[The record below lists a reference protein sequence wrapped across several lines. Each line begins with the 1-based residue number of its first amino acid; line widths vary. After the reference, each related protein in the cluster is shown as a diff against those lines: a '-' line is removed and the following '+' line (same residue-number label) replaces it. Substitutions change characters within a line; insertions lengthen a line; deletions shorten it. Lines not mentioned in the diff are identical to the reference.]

1 MSDKL
6 HLLIP
11 GAVLAPE
18 GSGPGA
24 PVPASALPVPLPP
37 NLRALL
43 ALLAPGATISCE
55 EDSPSTPF
63 ELALAQAQGLP
74 GEAGHIPW
82 AAFETGTVGTPCA
95 FVRLCHWQVGAD
107 HVMLSPPEDLA
118 LDQETAATLLAAM
131 APYFEEDGIALQ
143 PYGSVPGVWLAT
155 GEPLRNLRTVSL
167 QRLAGQRLTPALL
180 DAAGSPDATLR
191 RLQNEMQM
199 LLYTHPLT
207 EERQRR
213 GLQPVNSFWVTGAGV
228 LARPVAAASE
238 VQVEAR
244 LAAPALRR
252 DAAAH
257 ALAWQQVDAGPCASL
272 LAHARQGGQA
282 QLTLCGDRA
291 AQTFGPAQ
299 NGGWRRFQ
307 GAFGFLRTPD
317 GLKQL

>member
-18 GSGPGA
+18 ASGPTA
-24 PVPASALPVPLPP
+24 PALPAPLPP

-43 ALLAPGATISCE
+43 ALLAPGATIACE
-55 EDSPSTPF
+55 EGSPATPF
-63 ELALAQAQGLP
+63 ELALARANGLS
-74 GEAGHIPW
+74 GEPGHIPW
-82 AAFETGTVGTPCA
+82 AAFETATVGTPCA
-95 FVRLCHWQVGAD
+95 FIHLCHWQVGAD

-118 LDQETAATLLAAM
+118 LDAETANALRAAM
-131 APYFEEDGIALQ
+131 APYFEEDGIALN
-143 PYGSVPGVWLAT
+143 PYGAVPGVWLAT
-155 GEPLRNLRTVSL
+155 GEPLRTLRTVSL
-167 QRLAGQRLTPALL
+167 DRLAGQRLTPALL

-228 LARPVAAASE
+228 LDQPPAAAPE
-238 VQVEAR
+238 VQVETR

-252 DAAAH
+252 DAAGH
-257 ALAWQQVDAGPCASL
+257 AQAWQQVDAETCASL
-272 LAHARQGGQA
+272 LALARRGGPV
-282 QLTLCGDRA
+282 QLTLCGERA
-291 AQTFGPAQ
+291 AKTFGPAH
-299 NGGWRRFQ
+299 NGAWRRFKS
-307 GAFGFLRTPD
+307 GIGLLRSSD
-317 GLKQL
+317 GLVQL

>member
-1 MSDKL
+1 MSDML

-18 GSGPGA
+18 DSGPIA
-24 PVPASALPVPLPP
+24 PEPLPALPAPLPP

-43 ALLAPGATISCE
+43 ALLAPGATIACE

-63 ELALAQAQGLP
+63 ELALAQAHGLP
-74 GEAGHIPW
+74 GAAGHIPW
-82 AAFETGTVGTPCA
+82 AAFESATVGTPCA
-95 FVRLCHWQVGAD
+95 FIQLCHWQVGAD

-118 LDQETAATLLAAM
+118 LDPETAAVLLAAM
-131 APYFEEDGIALQ
+131 TPYFKEDGIRLQ
-143 PYGSVPGVWLAT
+143 PYGTVPGVWLAT
-155 GEPLRNLRTVSL
+155 GEPLRSLRTVSL

-213 GLQPVNSFWVTGAGV
+213 GLRPVNSFWVTGAGV
-228 LARPVAAASE
+228 LAQPLAPAAD
-238 VQVEAR
+238 VQVETR

-252 DAAAH
+252 DADAH
-257 ALAWQQVDAGPCASL
+257 AQAWQQVDAGPCAAL
-272 LAHARQGGQA
+272 LALARRGGQA
-282 QLTLCGDRA
+282 QLTLCGERGA
-291 AQTFGPAQ
+291 KTFGPAK
-299 NGGWRRFQ
+299 NGTWRRFQ
-307 GAFGFLRTPD
+307 SAIGLLCTAD
-317 GLKQL
+317 GLSQL

>member
-11 GAVLAPE
+11 GAVLTPE
-18 GSGPGA
+18 VSGP
-24 PVPASALPVPLPP
+24 VASALPA

-43 ALLAPGATISCE
+43 ALLAPGAMIACE
-55 EDSPSTPF
+55 ENSPSTPF
-63 ELALAQAQGLP
+63 ELALARAHGLP

-82 AAFETGTVGTPCA
+82 AAFETASVGTPCA
-95 FVRLCHWQVGAD
+95 FIQLCHWQVGAD

-118 LDQETAATLLAAM
+118 LDPETAAALLAAM
-131 APYFEEDGIALQ
+131 APYFEEDGISLQ
-143 PYGSVPGVWLAT
+143 PYGAVPGVWLAT
-155 GEPLRNLRTVSL
+155 GEPLRTLRTVSL

-199 LLYTHPLT
+199 LLYTHRLT

-213 GLQPVNSFWVTGAGV
+213 GLQPVNSFWVTGAGALEQP
-228 LARPVAAASE
+228 LAPAPD
-238 VQVEAR
+238 VQVETR

-257 ALAWQQVDAGPCASL
+257 AQGWQQVDAETCASL
-272 LAHARQGGQA
+272 LDLARRGGQV
-282 QLTLCGDRA
+282 QLTLCGERA
-291 AQTFGPAQ
+291 SKTFGPAR
-299 NGGWRRFQ
+299 NGAWSRFQ
-307 GAFGFLRTPD
+307 SATGLLCTSD
-317 GLKQL
+317 GLSQL